1 MAIYKQINPI
11 ERAGSEPLNE
21 LKIKVAYT
29 KGGYNSKR
37 GIYAYII
44 PVHRQQVA
52 GGNIESCTLLGE
64 VRECGFKVCL
74 REMARKS
81 QKTEDQITA
90 AVESQADKIVEHWN
104 NSDYHA
110 ISRLLLTTTA
120 QG

>member
-29 KGGYNSKR
+29 KGSYNSKR

-52 GGNIESCTLLGE
+52 GGNIESCTMLGE

-74 REMARKS
+74 REMGRKS
-81 QKTEDQITA
+81 QKVEDQLTA

-110 ISRLLLTTTA
+110 ISRLLLSATA
-120 QG
+120 

>member
-52 GGNIESCTLLGE
+52 GGNIESCTMLGE

-74 REMARKS
+74 REMGRKS
-81 QKTEDQITA
+81 QKVEDQLTA

-104 NSDYHA
+104 NSNYHA
-110 ISRLLLTTTA
+110 ISRLLLSATA
-120 QG
+120 

>member
-74 REMARKS
+74 REMGRKS
-81 QKTEDQITA
+81 QKVEDQLTA
-90 AVESQADKIVEHWN
+90 AVESNADKIVEHWN

-110 ISRLLLTTTA
+110 ISRLLLSATA
-120 QG
+120 